1 MEQINKKAIQ
11 IASQKLHISE
21 EEATRHC
28 KKLERYND
36 AYRVETDKIG
46 GPFVLIDA
54 ETECALVC
62 ESVYDYQIVFQ
73 KFHNMQ
79 MEKIKQINTGDEN
92 ANNKKKGVLIGLIA
106 IIIIVAV
113 MALPA
118 LGVRWLWNSFVVDM
132 FSVEPISFWVAWLI
146 SAVLGTL
153 FGGFSI
159 TIKRK

>member
-1 MEQINKKAIQ
+1 
-11 IASQKLHISE
+11 
-21 EEATRHC
+21 
-28 KKLERYND
+28 
-36 AYRVETDKIG
+36 
-46 GPFVLIDA
+46 
-54 ETECALVC
+54 
-62 ESVYDYQIVFQ
+62 
-73 KFHNMQ
+73 MQ